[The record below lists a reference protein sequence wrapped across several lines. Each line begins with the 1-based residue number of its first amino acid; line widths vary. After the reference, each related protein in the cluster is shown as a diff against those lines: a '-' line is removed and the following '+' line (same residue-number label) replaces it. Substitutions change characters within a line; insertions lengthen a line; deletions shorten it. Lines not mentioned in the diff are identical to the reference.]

1 MVNGDNLNGTQQRR
15 LTETERHEL
24 LADELRR
31 ETISVLG
38 RAAPPV
44 TLQDLSHTIW
54 ATAGVQ
60 MQRQDPEN
68 VKIALHHNHLP
79 KLAAH
84 GLITYDGA
92 EKTVVE
98 TQVGD
103 AFDS

>member
-1 MVNGDNLNGTQQRR
+1 MANGDNLNGTQQLR

-24 LADELRR
+24 LANELRR

-60 MQRQDPEN
+60 MERQGPEH
-68 VKIALHHNHLP
+68 VKVALHHNHLP
-79 KLAAH
+79 KLTAH

-98 TQVGD
+98 IQVSD
-103 AFDS
+103 AFDI

>member
-1 MVNGDNLNGTQQRR
+1 MVNGDNTNGTQRLR

-38 RAAPPV
+38 RAAPPL
-44 TLQDLSHTIW
+44 TLQDLAHTIW
-54 ATAGVQ
+54 VTADGQ
-60 MQRQDPEN
+60 MQRQGPEN
-68 VKIALHHNHLP
+68 LKIALHHNHLP
-79 KLAAH
+79 KLADY
-84 GLITYDGA
+84 GVVTYDAA

-103 AFDS
+103 AFDL